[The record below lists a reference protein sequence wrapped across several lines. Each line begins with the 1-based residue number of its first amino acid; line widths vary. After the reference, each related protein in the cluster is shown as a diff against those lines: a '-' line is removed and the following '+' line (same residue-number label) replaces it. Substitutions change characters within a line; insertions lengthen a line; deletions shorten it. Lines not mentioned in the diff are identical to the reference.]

1 MRADTP
7 EAPDLAN
14 SVNGTRKLTA
24 WRQLAVW
31 WAAASRST
39 HWEAVANATR
49 CPAWQAR
56 MANPIAK
63 WVALLPFP
71 WVGSMALRRV
81 RGRSSQVEGACRRR
95 CARALRA
102 PPGNPPKP

>member
-1 MRADTP
+1 
-7 EAPDLAN
+7 LAN

-56 MANPIAK
+56 MANPIA
-63 WVALLPFP
+63 
-71 WVGSMALRRV
+71 
-81 RGRSSQVEGACRRR
+81 
-95 CARALRA
+95 
-102 PPGNPPKP
+102 